1 MTEVVTD
8 LVGMMEVTVEVVVT
22 WEDLVTPHSKEDSQG
37 VMEEVLVDMEILVL
51 PGVWVV
57 LAMVMGGKA
66 LETVGLGPAV
76 VMEEHQGVIMEQIKE
91 DTEEETLH
99 LLVEIPGVIVT
110 RGIRKEGIKD
120 EATVTFMM

>member
-8 LVGMMEVTVEVVVT
+8 LVGMTEVTVEVVVT
-22 WEDLVTPHSKEDSQG
+22 WEDSVTPHSKEDSQG

-57 LAMVMGGKA
+57 LAMVMGDKA

-99 LLVEIPGVIVT
+99 LLVEIPGVIQT

>member
-8 LVGMMEVTVEVVVT
+8 LVGMMAVTVEVVVT
-22 WEDLVTPHSKEDSQG
+22 WEDLVTPHSKEDFQG
-37 VMEEVLVDMEILVL
+37 VMEEALVDMEILVL

-57 LAMVMGGKA
+57 LAMVMGDKA

-99 LLVEIPGVIVT
+99 LLVEIPGVIQT